1 MRLATKAFFA
11 DYDILLLINPLKE
24 RIMKKVQLSIC
35 VILLFLVASAS
46 TLKAQDLTSF
56 EKKVTT
62 FTLDN
67 GLRFI
72 IIKRDVAP
80 VASFVSFV
88 NAGSVNEPI
97 GKSGEAHV
105 LEHMA
110 FKGTPTIGTTNW
122 EKEKPL
128 LSEEDQAYEK
138 WFRAT
143 MEPNPDST
151 KIKQDWSKFKELEAE
166 AKKYVKNNE
175 FSQIIDRN
183 GGVGMN
189 ASTASDQT
197 MFFYSLPANRAQL
210 WFSTESD
217 RFMHPVFREFYK
229 EKNVIME
236 ERRMRTDSNPVGRLI
251 EEFLSVAYTASPYG
265 TPTIGWPSDIKSTTI
280 ADVKAFYNKYYVP
293 TNIVLA
299 IAGDVDPAQ
308 MKKWAEEYF
317 GRMPKKPEAP
327 LMTVREPEQHGER
340 RFVMH
345 ENSQPWYIAGYH
357 TVSADNPDAKPL
369 QLLASILSDGRTSR
383 LYKKMVEQKQVALNV
398 GAFNGFP
405 GDKYQSMFLTY
416 VLPNQGVPIDSVET
430 IMDQEIE
437 KIKQHGVTK
446 EELDRAITNARA
458 DLVRS
463 LNSNMGMALALAQ
476 AEAQRGDWRTVFTDL
491 DDLEKVTSADI
502 QSVAKKYL
510 ITSNRTVGI
519 IEPKQDTATTAEAN

>member
-1 MRLATKAFFA
+1 M
-11 DYDILLLINPLKE
+11 
-24 RIMKKVQLSIC
+24 V
-35 VILLFLVASAS
+35 LLFIVASVT
-46 TLKAQDLTSF
+46 TLSAQDLASF

-88 NAGSVNEPI
+88 NAGSANEPI

-110 FKGTPTIGTTNW
+110 FKGTPTIGTTDW
-122 EKEKPL
+122 AKEKPL
-128 LSEEDQAYEK
+128 LSEEDQAYEQ

-143 MEPNPDST
+143 LDPRPDSA
-151 KIKQDWSKFKELEAE
+151 KIKQYWARFKELEAD

-183 GGVGMN
+183 GGTNMN

-197 MFFYSLPANRAQL
+197 MFYYSLPENRAEL

-229 EKNVIME
+229 EKDVIME
-236 ERRMRTDSNPVGRLI
+236 ERRMRTDSRPLGRLI
-251 EEFLSVAYTASPYG
+251 EQFLSVAYTASPYG

-293 TNIVLA
+293 TNIVMA

-327 LMTVREPEQHGER
+327 LMTVREPKQYGER
-340 RFVMH
+340 RFVIH
-345 ENSQPWYIAGYH
+345 ENSQPWYLAGYH
-357 TVSADNPDAKPL
+357 TVSAENPDAKPL
-369 QLLASILSDGRTSR
+369 ELLASILSDGRTSR
-383 LYKKMVEQKQVALNV
+383 LYKKMVEDKQVALNV

-416 VLPNQGVPIDSVET
+416 VVPNQGVPVDTVES
-430 IMDQEIE
+430 IMDSEIE
-437 KIKQHGVTK
+437 KIKEHGVTQ
-446 EELDRAITNARA
+446 EELNRAITNARA
-458 DLVRS
+458 SLVRS
-463 LNSNMGMALALAQ
+463 LNSNMGMAVALAQ

-491 DDLEKVTSADI
+491 DALEKVTSADI
-502 QSVAKKYL
+502 QRVAKKYL
-510 ITSNRTVGI
+510 VISNRTVGI
-519 IEPKQDTATTAEAN
+519 IEPKQDAATTAEAH

>member
-1 MRLATKAFFA
+1 
-11 DYDILLLINPLKE
+11 
-24 RIMKKVQLSIC
+24 MKKMQLTMLM
-35 VILLFLVASAS
+35 VLLFIVASSA
-46 TLKAQDLTSF
+46 TLTAQDLSSF

-88 NAGSVNEPI
+88 NAGSVNEPL

-105 LEHMA
+105 FEHMA
-110 FKGTPTIGTTNW
+110 FKGTQTIGTTNW
-122 EKEKPL
+122 EKEKPVL
-128 LSEEDQAYEK
+128 AEEDQAYEK
-138 WFRAT
+138 WFLAT
-143 MEPNPDST
+143 LQPQPDSA
-151 KIKQDWSKFKELEAE
+151 KIKEEWSRFKELEAE

-189 ASTASDQT
+189 ASTGSDQT
-197 MFFYSLPANRAQL
+197 IYYYSLPENRAEL

-229 EKNVIME
+229 EKDVIME
-236 ERRMRTDSNPVGRLI
+236 ERRMRTDSRPIGRLI

-265 TPTIGWPSDIKSTTI
+265 TPVIGWPSDIKSTTI
-280 ADVKAFYNKYYVP
+280 ADVQDFYNKYYVP
-293 TNIVLA
+293 SNIVMA
-299 IAGDVDPAQ
+299 VAGDVDPAQ

-317 GRMPKKPEAP
+317 GRMPKKPDAP
-327 LMTVREPEQHGER
+327 LMTIREPQQYGER
-340 RFVMH
+340 RFVIH
-345 ENSQPWYIAGYH
+345 ENSQPWYLAGYH
-357 TVSADNPDAKPL
+357 TVSAADPDAKPL

-383 LYKKMVEQKQVALNV
+383 LYKKMVEDKQVALNV

-416 VLPNQGVPIDSVET
+416 VVPNQGVPIDTVEA

-437 KIKQHGVTK
+437 NIKEHGVTTT
-446 EELDRAITNARA
+446 ELNRAITNARA
-458 DLVRS
+458 SLVRS
-463 LNSNMGMALALAQ
+463 LNSNMGMALALAM

-491 DDLEKVTSADI
+491 DALEKVTSADI
-502 QSVAKKYL
+502 QRVAKKYL
-510 ITSNRTVGI
+510 VPSNRTVGI
-519 IEPKQDTATTAEAN
+519 IEPKQSAAATAEAN